1 MKLLIAGDSF
11 AAQWPNATTGWVNLL
26 AEKYNVVNIAQPG
39 IGEYKILK
47 QIESQDVNS
56 FDLVIVSHTSPSRL
70 HTKNHPIHNEGFH
83 KDCDLILNDLIDRSS
98 LGNASLKAAQEY
110 FKYHY
115 DDTYQI
121 DIYNLIRKQ
130 INSLISAPYVSIS
143 HVDIANELAIET
155 NHIDFSH
162 LWSKERG
169 TVNHYTEEGN
179 REIFKKLE
187 EIIGE

>member
-1 MKLLIAGDSF
+1 
-11 AAQWPNATTGWVNLL
+11 
-26 AEKYNVVNIAQPG
+26 
-39 IGEYKILK
+39 
-47 QIESQDVNS
+47 
-56 FDLVIVSHTSPSRL
+56 
-70 HTKNHPIHNEGFH
+70 
-83 KDCDLILNDLIDRSS
+83 
-98 LGNASLKAAQEY
+98 
-110 FKYHY
+110 
-115 DDTYQI
+115 
-121 DIYNLIRKQ
+121 LIRKQ